1 MPDELSQEDQDLL
14 IDAKFG
20 TYFDRWFEK
29 RFGEAFD
36 TRVTEMTKAS
46 GSRTRSSSNNTSTT
60 QQSNQQASQQ
70 QDPPRQRRS
79 SLFEKALGIG

>member
-36 TRVTEMTKAS
+36 TRVTEMTKA
-46 GSRTRSSSNNTSTT
+46 GGGKR
-60 QQSNQQASQQ
+60 QASQQ
-70 QDPPRQRRS
+70 QQQSQQQSTQQQSSNPRRA
-79 SLFEKALGIG
+79 SLFEKALGLG